1 MFLLQ
6 TQPQPEQ
13 IQKQNTEDL
22 AFNMLS
28 KKEDVSSAGS
38 GLARLTGYGSA
49 DEAEDE
55 AASSVSEAIAVAGEQ
70 QFTDW
75 TKMAC
80 LLCKRQ
86 FPSREKLT
94 K

>member
-1 MFLLQ
+1 
-6 TQPQPEQ
+6 
-13 IQKQNTEDL
+13 
-22 AFNMLS
+22 MLS

-55 AASSVSEAIAVAGEQ
+55 ATSSVSEAIAVAGEQ